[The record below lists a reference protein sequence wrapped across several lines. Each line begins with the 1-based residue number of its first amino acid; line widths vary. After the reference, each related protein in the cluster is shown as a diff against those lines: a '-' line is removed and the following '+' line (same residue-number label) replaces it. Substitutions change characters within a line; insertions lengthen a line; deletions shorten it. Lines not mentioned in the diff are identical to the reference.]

1 MGGATNQYNRQ
12 RSGASN
18 GGQKSNG
25 NNGGSCGCNNCAT
38 FVLYILVILTL
49 LLCMV
54 NFWLI
59 LWRNQEL
66 KRTIFSEIKERN
78 NSIDDVKEQLRNEME
93 NHKDVHKQ
101 EFADISAVISNKLTI
116 KRNNNKPQSS
126 EELKVSAEKRLREYF
141 TTALNELKT
150 KVAQKEE
157 GYEGFQSSIDDL
169 EAKVTKISKTNQE
182 QSNDLTNI
190 QTEMNGMLT
199 EALHSAALATTF
211 SGSNGSTIDMDA
223 IVRVE
228 LRGVQS
234 ALNSEVQSRL
244 QLEQKLE
251 TIQMALKEAENN
263 RRSDM
268 DELVSQHEEAMRQLE
283 ESHQSQW
290 TEVQTRNNQIWKNM
304 EDTRNFD
311 EQQLNHSISSLSQ
324 QVINLNTSLPSQ
336 VSSLISLGQES
347 NQKMI
352 DELQKELRS
361 DQEKTLGRNSQ
372 ELLGQVKQIESRLVQ
387 RIEDVE
393 KNPILQQD
401 QGEGVVATINK
412 EVKVQEKRLDHFVKT
427 LMQLK
432 GLPKVTQD
440 LKNRL
445 KALETAS

>member
-12 RSGASN
+12 RSAASN
-18 GGQKSNG
+18 GGQKS

-78 NSIDDVKEQLRNEME
+78 NSIDDVKEQLRNEIE
-93 NHKDVHKQ
+93 SHKDVHKQ
-101 EFADISAVISNKLTI
+101 EIADISNKFNKFKTT
-116 KRNNNKPQSS
+116 KRNNNKPKSS
-126 EELKVSAEKRLREYF
+126 EDLTVSAEKSLKEYKEYF
-141 TTALNELKT
+141 TTTLNELKT

-157 GYEGFQSSIDDL
+157 GYEGFQTSIDDL
-169 EAKVTKISKTNQE
+169 EAKVTQISKTNQE

-263 RRSDM
+263 RRSAM
-268 DELVSQHEEAMRQLE
+268 DELVSQHEEAMRHLE

-290 TEVQTRNNQIWKNM
+290 TSNNQILKNM

-311 EQQLNHSISSLSQ
+311 EQHLNHSISSLSQ

-336 VSSLISLGQES
+336 VSSLISLSQES

-352 DELQKELRS
+352 DELQKEL
-361 DQEKTLGRNSQ
+361 G
-372 ELLGQVKQIESRLVQ
+372 
-387 RIEDVE
+387 
-393 KNPILQQD
+393 
-401 QGEGVVATINK
+401 
-412 EVKVQEKRLDHFVKT
+412 
-427 LMQLK
+427 
-432 GLPKVTQD
+432 
-440 LKNRL
+440 
-445 KALETAS
+445 

>member
-1 MGGATNQYNRQ
+1 
-12 RSGASN
+12 
-18 GGQKSNG
+18 
-25 NNGGSCGCNNCAT
+25 
-38 FVLYILVILTL
+38 
-49 LLCMV
+49 MV

-93 NHKDVHKQ
+93 SHKDVHKQ
-101 EFADISAVISNKLTI
+101 EFADISNKLKTI
-116 KRNNNKPQSS
+116 KRNNNKPKSS
-126 EELKVSAEKRLREYF
+126 EDLTVSAEKSLREYF
-141 TTALNELKT
+141 TTKLNELKT

-157 GYEGFQSSIDDL
+157 GYEGFQTSIDDL

-283 ESHQSQW
+283 ESHHSKW
-290 TEVQTRNNQIWKNM
+290 TEVQTHNDQIWKNM

-401 QGEGVVATINK
+401 QGVVATINK

-432 GLPKVTQD
+432 GLPKVTED

>member
-18 GGQKSNG
+18 GGQKS